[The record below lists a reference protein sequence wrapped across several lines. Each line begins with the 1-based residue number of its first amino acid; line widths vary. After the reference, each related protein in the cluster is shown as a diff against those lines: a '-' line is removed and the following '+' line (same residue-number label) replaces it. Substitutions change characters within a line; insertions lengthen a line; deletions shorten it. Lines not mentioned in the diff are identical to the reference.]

1 MTTNSNIHMMHDK
14 QKRTFEYIESLPQSA
29 IPIIEYEGKEVYPG
43 YFYDFESD
51 RIIKTAICKSSP
63 YPYRYNRSNE
73 LTLKLS
79 SGGSVKVEELYLRSY
94 VKSQIKSSEIL
105 SKNNVSHAN
114 LIQIDSLK

>member
-29 IPIIEYEGKEVYPG
+29 IPIIEYEEKEIYPG

-51 RIIKTAICKSSP
+51 RIIKTAMCKSP

-73 LTLKLS
+73 LILRLS
-79 SGGSVKVEELYLRSY
+79 SGGSVKVEESHLRAY
-94 VKSQIKSSEIL
+94 IKSQIKSSEIL
-105 SKNNVSHAN
+105 SKNNVPHAN
-114 LIQIDSLK
+114 LSQIDSLK